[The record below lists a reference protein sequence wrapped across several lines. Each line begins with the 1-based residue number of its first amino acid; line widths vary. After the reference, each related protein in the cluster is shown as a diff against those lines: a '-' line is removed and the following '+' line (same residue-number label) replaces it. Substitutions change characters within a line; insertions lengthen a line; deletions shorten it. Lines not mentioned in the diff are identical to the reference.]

1 MFPKEVSINTIGLSI
16 VFSLGRINPA
26 ALLVADQHSATL
38 KPLPQGGQQIQVI
51 PQLLGGFAAIAADL
65 RTVGEIH
72 HQLGNEANPLRL
84 AQLFIGAEEQRTSVE
99 KPAQAGEGRNNQ
111 LAPETPTRTPE
122 HNVGPDLVP
131 RHPAVIDLDHRRML
145 QEGIARTAEEVVLH
159 YLFPSS
165 VQRI

>member
-65 RTVGEIH
+65 RTVGGIH
-72 HQLGNEANPLRL
+72 HQLGHEANPLRP
-84 AQLFIGAEEQRTSVE
+84 AQLFIGAEEQWALVKETGEAGGGGE
-99 KPAQAGEGRNNQ
+99 KHA
-111 LAPETPTRTPE
+111 
-122 HNVGPDLVP
+122 
-131 RHPAVIDLDHRRML
+131 
-145 QEGIARTAEEVVLH
+145 
-159 YLFPSS
+159 
-165 VQRI
+165 